1 MKYQKVKSDW
11 GGARE
16 GAGRPRVK
24 EEQKARQINV
34 TLLKTEW
41 EQLASQAQ
49 DGMQRKEAVR
59 IIRAYLRRMETAR
72 ANDLRQAQQ

>member
-1 MKYQKVKSDW
+1 MKYQEAKGIW

-16 GAGRPRVK
+16 GAGRPRINGK
-24 EEQKARQINV
+24 EKARHLAV

-49 DGMQRKEAVR
+49 DGKRLKEAVR
-59 IIRAYLRRMETAR
+59 IIRAYLRKAAR
-72 ANDLRQAQQ
+72 EDGLQQAQKQP